1 MMTADQYREAIA
13 ALGLSLGSAA
23 RVFGINERTSRRFAT
38 GNDIPWYLEM
48 LINIMVAKGVA
59 PDEIKDIAVHNHMPR
74 AASQLFHLMERRKV
88 IPGEALAIGF
98 PAGREKQAQ

>member
-59 PDEIKDIAVHNHMPR
+59 PDEIKDPR
-74 AASQLFHLMERRKV
+74 RERLHGRTRVAACARNDCDKPRHLGHER
-88 IPGEALAIGF
+88 
-98 PAGREKQAQ
+98 